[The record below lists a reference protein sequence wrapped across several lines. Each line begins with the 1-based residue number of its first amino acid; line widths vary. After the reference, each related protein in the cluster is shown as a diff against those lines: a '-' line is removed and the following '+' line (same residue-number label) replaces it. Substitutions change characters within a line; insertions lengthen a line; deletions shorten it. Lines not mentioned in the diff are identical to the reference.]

1 MSAGRPGH
9 GRVLAHRPEHR
20 HLPRVPLSAHDLRS
34 VPPRRRPRAGAAAR
48 EPAASRLATAGAAR
62 TGGRVVAIVL
72 LSVAAVV
79 LVAALTYALALR
91 PMLARSTPLPARGAQ
106 RIIRSWS
113 QGSGSPGAS
122 TRPRILATS
131 SRCSRRRSRR
141 PSSVWRRGREP
152 GTRRRDITSP
162 TGRRTARGSSSP
174 SSRCGPGTPTTWTG
188 SPTTS
193 PSSGARRASTRLPR

>member
-1 MSAGRPGH
+1 MTYGRT
-9 GRVLAHRPEHR
+9 ASTTTSR
-20 HLPRVPLSAHDLRS
+20 H
-34 VPPRRRPRAGAAAR
+34 GAAAR
-48 EPAASRLATAGAAR
+48 EPAASPGWRPR
-62 TGGRVVAIVL
+62 TPPAPVAHRRD
-72 LSVAAVV
+72 
-79 LVAALTYALALR
+79 R
-91 PMLARSTPLPARGAQ
+91 PAQ
-106 RIIRSWS
+106 RGRRGTRCRAHLRTRAAADAGPVDPSPGEGRATDHPILEPGAS
-113 QGSGSPGAS
+113 SPGAS

-131 SRCSRRRSRR
+131 SRCSRRRSAQA

-162 TGRRTARGSSSP
+162 LFRRRTARGSSSP